1 MSILTAEQ
9 FARLLDGREYTEEMS
24 EDDNAIAAESRLF
37 VFFGYSDDNL
47 ELRGIIYDEI
57 GAYEG
62 IEVCIAKTLHTPYWG
77 IINEEM
83 KAIVGNFVKNLKNF
97 IVKIDWCPEYLDCSW
112 LITTDVP
119 SFPFDIMEDGDLF
132 CRGIV
137 IAESDVLEHLNSKGS
152 AQ

>member
-1 MSILTAEQ
+1 LSILTAEQ
-9 FARLLDGREYTEEMS
+9 FARLLDGREYTEEITK
-24 EDDNAIAAESRLF
+24 EVEAIAAESRLF

-57 GAYEG
+57 GVYEG
-62 IEVCIAKTLHTPYWG
+62 DEITLALFERQNCWKQ
-77 IINEEM
+77 ISEDNKEFAEM
-83 KAIVGNFVKNLKNF
+83 IVHLKSFN
-97 IVKIDWCPEYLDCSW
+97 VKIDWCPEGLDCSW

-119 SFPFDIMEDGDLF
+119 SFPFDIMEDGNLF